1 MVGLR
6 YGTPTAG
13 TGTDGIRFP
22 RAPILSHEA
31 PHSRGRRDGSRWRRV
46 GRVIDTPQVTTIAD
60 IFPVLGLRIAAG
72 PLELRGISDDDIVA
86 LADLAG
92 RGIHPP
98 DLMPFSTPWTDVPA
112 AELPLRFARF
122 HWDTRVSFT
131 PEHWTLQ
138 LLATWEGVVVG
149 TQGFHTHDY
158 LVTRSGETGSWL
170 GREHQGRGIGTRMR
184 QAMCSFLF
192 DCLEAQ
198 EITSGAFVDNP
209 ASLAVSRKVGYRPN
223 GLRRMVRRP
232 REWQLNQ
239 ALVLTPE
246 TFGRGAAIT
255 VEGLD
260 PVRRLIGLE
269 D

>member
-1 MVGLR
+1 M
-6 YGTPTAG
+6 
-13 TGTDGIRFP
+13 
-22 RAPILSHEA
+22 
-31 PHSRGRRDGSRWRRV
+31 
-46 GRVIDTPQVTTIAD
+46 TTIAD
-60 IFPVLGLRIAAG
+60 IYPVLGLRITAG
-72 PLELRGISDDDIVA
+72 PLELRGISDDDIAA

-92 RGIHPP
+92 RGVHPP
-98 DLMPFSTPWTDVPA
+98 DLMPFSTPWTDAPA
-112 AELPLRFARF
+112 AELPLRFTSY
-122 HWDTRVSFT
+122 HWGNRVSFSR
-131 PEHWTLQ
+131 ERWSLD
-138 LLATWEGVVVG
+138 LVVRWEGVVVG
-149 TQGFHTHDY
+149 TQGFMTSDY

-184 QAMCSFLF
+184 QAMCAFLF

-232 REWQLNQ
+232 GEWQANQ

-246 TFGRGAAIT
+246 TFVRGPKIT
-255 VEGLD
+255 VDGLE

-269 D
+269 G